1 MRFNERKEVRRR
13 RWSSEDLGNVRNAGR
28 RECVCEHS
36 EMSSGFA
43 AETRSTTD
51 GTSHHCAAK
60 TTAEEV
66 MHREQRK
73 RKTDGKGTSD
83 LQRAS

>member
-1 MRFNERKEVRRR
+1 MRVGGDAG
-13 RWSSEDLGNVRNAGR
+13 RWSSEDLGDARYVGR

-43 AETRSTTD
+43 AETRSMTD

-60 TTAEEV
+60 TTAKEV
-66 MHREQRK
+66 MRRE
-73 RKTDGKGTSD
+73 
-83 LQRAS
+83 